1 MRCLYCGKE
10 LALLKRLRGGGDF
23 CSDAH
28 KQSYQEEYNRL
39 ALSRLLQA
47 QKKGQRSNGPAA
59 PNGPQPNASVA
70 LEDPAP
76 PVLQEAATLPAA
88 VPVLDAALAEVLAP
102 ALPESANGAVAVEE
116 PSPEVV
122 VDSEAVVDGEASVS
136 AEPEPLNMAGFLPV
150 SPAAA
155 AWPEEPPYSESW
167 LELSAGPAMSDW
179 PLQNRATFSLST
191 ADLLSLHLPPKAV
204 SIEDPTF
211 SSGVPPQTFTCAPP
225 AAPDRPSLANAK
237 KIVNKNRLPA
247 SGAIALD
254 IAPSAVAPDADQ
266 SLVHGIGFENA
277 VLVDRCQLLELSP
290 TAIDF
295 PAEDS
300 EVVVPARSQYNG
312 TNGTALAH
320 AETESEIPGEDNS
333 PRASLEALSRLH
345 HELAEQEAARSEAPP
360 TELAAEPI
368 EAAAEVV
375 QARPVE
381 AIPTLE
387 TVPEVNRGADSETIE
402 IMAEDP
408 KPAEEAVRPKSTAEL
423 LDISIRTFPPA
434 KPALIAGEPFP
445 SHIGPLLPH
454 LKSLPLRPKVALAPG
469 YAPPSN
475 TPAPSETQPVAA
487 AAATVRA
494 PSPSKPVTSGKP
506 AARLTQP
513 KRPTSPAGPVQTAP
527 AKTPAPRAPASPK
540 PVASPPVAVQAPVAA
555 RDNAPEVAPKAA
567 PVEKIPAAVDTVKPV
582 VDTVTPAADTV
593 KPAVDTVTPAVDTAK
608 PAVDT
613 AKPAGDTAKPAQ
625 DQAKP
630 RTNLAKP
637 TADQA
642 KKDHVPSFDI
652 AQPAN
657 NSWLGSLKVKLGIA
671 IVLMVVACAYFLGW
685 GGGTP
690 HNPAGSNPAGDG
702 SGPSIILGE
711 GGWVEDWGGDPTGL
725 HVGRQITIY
734 RPSLK
739 LSDYRLE
746 FQASIDA
753 KSIGWVFRAADP
765 DNYYAMKLMTVSSGL
780 STKVALFKYLVA
792 NGKQTQVGRV
802 PIDFAVHPDTVFDIR
817 VDVRGPQFTTY
828 IQGQQ
833 VDSWTDDQ
841 LKIGGAG
848 FLNER
853 DERGKVKSVSI
864 RYLSG
869 AAK

>member
-28 KQSYQEEYNRL
+28 KHSYQEEYNRL

-47 QKKGQRSNGPAA
+47 QKKGQQANSPAA
-59 PNGPQPNASVA
+59 PNAPPPPNSPNSLVA
-70 LEDPAP
+70 LEEPGPQALED
-76 PVLQEAATLPAA
+76 AASLPADA
-88 VPVLDAALAEVLAP
+88 RVLEADLTEGLTA
-102 ALPESANGAVAVEE
+102 ALPESVNGAVAVEE
-116 PSPEVV
+116 PSTEVV
-122 VDSEAVVDGEASVS
+122 GDSEAEVDGEASVS
-136 AEPEPLNMAGFLPV
+136 AEPEPLDTAGFLHEP
-150 SPAAA
+150 PAVA
-155 AWPEEPPYSESW
+155 AWPEEAPYSESW
-167 LELSAGPAMSDW
+167 LEPQAGPAMSEW
-179 PLQNRATFSLST
+179 RPQNGAAFNLST
-191 ADLLSLHLPPKAV
+191 ADLVSLDLQPKAS
-204 SIEDPTF
+204 SIEDHTF
-211 SSGVPPQTFTCAPP
+211 SSRLSPQTFNGADHPLP
-225 AAPDRPSLANAK
+225 ALANAR
-237 KIVNKNRLPA
+237 KIANKNRLPA
-247 SGAIALD
+247 GGAIAID
-254 IAPSAVAPDADQ
+254 IAPSAVASTADQ
-266 SLVHGIGFENA
+266 SFVQAIRFETA
-277 VLVDRCQLLELSP
+277 ILADQSQFLELSP

-300 EVVVPARSQYNG
+300 DVAVPARSQYNG
-312 TNGTALAH
+312 TNGTAPAH
-320 AETESEIPGEDNS
+320 AETESDIPGEDNS

-345 HELAEQEAARSEAPP
+345 LELAEQEAARAGEAP
-360 TELAAEPI
+360 TESAAEPM

-375 QARPVE
+375 AAMPVQVV
-381 AIPTLE
+381 T
-387 TVPEVNRGADSETIE
+387 
-402 IMAEDP
+402 
-408 KPAEEAVRPKSTAEL
+408 PAEAERDENPAAEQQTVEIKAEVLKPTEEALRPNYTTEL
-423 LDISIRTFPPA
+423 LEISIKTFPPA

-445 SHIGPLLPH
+445 SHSGPLLPH

-469 YAPPSN
+469 YVPPSN
-475 TPAPSETQPVAA
+475 TPAPTETKP
-487 AAATVRA
+487 AAATAAAVRP
-494 PSPSKPVTSGKP
+494 PSPSKPASGKP
-506 AARLTQP
+506 AARLIQP
-513 KRPTSPAGPVQTAP
+513 KRPTSQGGQVQAAA
-527 AKTPAPRAPASPK
+527 AKPPGPRAPAAPK
-540 PVASPPVAVQAPVAA
+540 PVASSPVAVQEPVAA
-555 RDNAPEVAPKAA
+555 LANVPKAA
-567 PVEKIPAAVDTVKPV
+567 PAEKA
-582 VDTVTPAADTV
+582 PAADTV
-593 KPAVDTVTPAVDTAK
+593 KPAADAVK
-608 PAVDT
+608 PAADPV
-613 AKPAGDTAKPAQ
+613 
-625 DQAKP
+625 
-630 RTNLAKP
+630 KP
-637 TADQA
+637 TADPVKPPAHTAGAQDQPKPSA
-642 KKDHVPSFDI
+642 DHVKKDNVPSFGI

-671 IVLMVVACAYFLGW
+671 IVLLVVACAYFLGW
-685 GGGTP
+685 GGGKP

-792 NGKQTQVGRV
+792 NGRQTQVGRV
-802 PIDFAVHPDTVFDIR
+802 PIDLAVQPDTVFDIR
-817 VDVRGPQFTTY
+817 VDVRGPHFTTY

-853 DERGKVKSVSI
+853 EERGKVKSVSI